1 MPSKTMPW
9 KDEPIVCDIDGVLAS
24 FDECFRRAMWSVLDV
39 DHRDSPAQVWDLIDA
54 YGITPQQHDEVWK
67 SRVLQLYMAAAPRT
81 ALAQCISRS
90 LPAGSF
96 YVTARG
102 SSLKYATAVEFR
114 KLTIEWLIIN
124 NFPDFPVIFSDD
136 KVEFCQRHGITHAI
150 DDAPHHAQ
158 AYNDAGITC
167 YMPVMPYNR
176 HKIDLP
182 KVVPLEKAW

>member
-1 MPSKTMPW
+1 MQSKMPW
-9 KDEPIVCDIDGVLAS
+9 KDAPIVCDIDGVLAS
-24 FDECFRRAMWSVLDV
+24 FDDCFRRALFTVTGV
-39 DHRDSPAQVWDLIDA
+39 DRRRNEAQTWDLREA
-54 YGITPQQHDEVWK
+54 YDISDDMHTEVWK
-67 SRVLQLYMAAAPRT
+67 SRVLQLYMAAAPQT
-81 ALAQCISRS
+81 EFCQCIASS

-102 SSLKYATAVEFR
+102 SNLIHDTAVEFR

-124 NFPDFPVIFSDD
+124 GMPDFPVIFSDD
-136 KVEFCQRHGITHAI
+136 KVEFCQRHGIDHAI